1 MTHGPVLTQV
11 GAPTSLTKLVDVAR
25 HLDAEFV
32 LALGDADPSPL
43 GELPDNVRA
52 AGWVPLSALLP
63 TCAALVHHGEAGST
77 LTAIDARVTQLVLP
91 HGADQYM
98 NADAVARRGLGL
110 RSEPDQVDAELIDR
124 LLTDPGLGRV
134 ASEVADEIATLPRPA
149 DLVPK
154 IAGLA

>member
-1 MTHGPVLTQV
+1 MDSFSG
-11 GAPTSLTKLVDVAR
+11 KLAVVTGGGSGMGRELVRQLAAQGCSVAACDV
-25 HLDAEFV
+25 
-32 LALGDADPSPL
+32 
-43 GELPDNVRA
+43 
-52 AGWVPLSALLP
+52 
-63 TCAALVHHGEAGST
+63 
-77 LTAIDARVTQLVLP
+77 
-91 HGADQYM
+91 

-124 LLTDPGLGRV
+124 LLTDPGLGRA